1 MLLCFDIGNTNTVIG
16 CFEGEVLKAEIRIS
30 SSRERTSDEYSS
42 LVLTLLNQKVQ
53 ILPESVSA
61 AIISSVVPP
70 LTPVFSSLIEELFKV
85 TPLIVGSGIKTGISI
100 RVAEPASVGADRIVN
115 ALAARELFGS
125 PALVVDF
132 GTATS
137 FDYVSSKGEYEGG
150 AIAPGI
156 QLSLDAL
163 ARNTAKLPRIEIA
176 WPKTIVGKNT
186 ISAMQSGTVV
196 GYLCMV
202 DGLIERFEKEVGP
215 IKHVIAT
222 GGLGRLFTD
231 HSARIDSYEAHLTLQ
246 GLRLIAALN
255 Q

>member
-16 CFEGEVLKAEIRIS
+16 CFQDDVLKAEIRIS

-61 AIISSVVPP
+61 AIVSSVVPP
-70 LTPVFSSLIEELFKV
+70 LTPVFTSLIEELFKV

-100 RVAEPASVGADRIVN
+100 RVAEPTSVGADRIVN

-137 FDYVSSKGEYEGG
+137 FDYVNSKGEYEGG

-176 WPKTIVGKNT
+176 WPKNIVGKNT

-202 DGLIERFEKEVGP
+202 DGLIERFEKEVGE

-222 GGLGRLFTD
+222 GGLGRLFTE
-231 HSARIDSYEAHLTLQ
+231 HSSKIHRYEAHLTLQ

>member
-16 CFEGEVLKAEIRIS
+16 CFEADVLKAEIRIS

-70 LTPVFSSLIEELFKV
+70 LTPVFSKLIEDLFKV
-85 TPLIVGSGIKTGISI
+85 TPLIVGTGIKTGISI
-100 RVAEPASVGADRIVN
+100 RVAEPTSVGADRIVN

-137 FDYVSSKGEYEGG
+137 FDYVSDKGEYEGG

-176 WPKTIVGKNT
+176 WPKMVVGKNT

-196 GYLCMV
+196 GYMCMV

-222 GGLGRLFTD
+222 GGLGRLFTE
-231 HSARIDSYEAHLTLQ
+231 HSAKIHRYEAHLTLM
-246 GLRLIAALN
+246 GLRLIAVLN
-255 Q
+255 T